1 MVFEKLV
8 GLLAK
13 HCDCDEAE
21 ISLETTFESLGID
34 SLDTVE
40 ILMEAEDV
48 LGFEVE
54 LTERVATVAELVSFI
69 EIKVVEQQ
77 EMAKND
83 PDLAARLEE
92 KLGIK
97 ISEVDW
103 DSFGGG
109 AKPDDG
115 EG

>member
-8 GLLAK
+8 SLLAK

-21 ISLETTFESLGID
+21 ITLETTFESLGID

-40 ILMEAEDV
+40 ILIEAEDV

-69 EIKVVEQQ
+69 EARVVEQQ
-77 EMAKND
+77 EMAKTD
-83 PDLAARLEE
+83 AELAARLEE

-97 ISEVDW
+97 LSEIDW
-103 DSFGGG
+103 DAFG
-109 AKPDDG
+109 KPADDG
-115 EG
+115 KD